1 MVFIRNPIEN
11 RFRGA
16 YFISCIYMNFHNFVS
31 SVEQAQDDSAD
42 HAKAKVWIVPRW
54 ERRGSQ
60 SRRKAAPDDYCEG
73 ITLPVATAKRG
84 PTATAN

>member
-1 MVFIRNPIEN
+1 MSSLEHERDD
-11 RFRGA
+11 GA
-16 YFISCIYMNFHNFVS
+16 
-31 SVEQAQDDSAD
+31 EL
-42 HAKAKVWIVPRW
+42 AKAGVWFLPRR

-60 SRRKAAPDDYCEG
+60 GRRKAAPEDFCEG